1 MVRTRSS
8 SADRSEFTRT
18 PPAKSANSS
27 ASREARR
34 ACRARVAAASTSA
47 ATATAVTIII
57 KMVSALSVSPIV
69 KLYLGATN
77 KKLSSS
83 PEITAETSAVET
95 PPSSETPSTAMR
107 NRALLLP
114 TPKAVSKKWMNN
126 AVAGGTRIAAS
137 QLMMSRLRPSC
148 GTDQLRSRP
157 EVCPCV
163 TMWTS
168 MAPESR
174 MTAAATP
181 SSTIRAHRD
190 LREVPSTS

>member
-1 MVRTRSS
+1 
-8 SADRSEFTRT
+8 
-18 PPAKSANSS
+18 
-27 ASREARR
+27 
-34 ACRARVAAASTSA
+34 
-47 ATATAVTIII
+47 
-57 KMVSALSVSPIV
+57 
-69 KLYLGATN
+69 
-77 KKLSSS
+77 
-83 PEITAETSAVET
+83 
-95 PPSSETPSTAMR
+95 
-107 NRALLLP
+107 
-114 TPKAVSKKWMNN
+114 MNN

-181 SSTIRAHRD
+181 SSRIRAHRER
-190 LREVPSTS
+190 REVPSTS